1 MKKLLLFTL
10 LCASWSAAN
19 ANVIV
24 TNNTTSPLTVSF
36 PETTKPPVAVDV
48 GKITS
53 IIVPS
58 GATNVVIKNSK
69 QDTVTIEPT
78 DQPIRI
84 KYSTPA
90 K

>member
-1 MKKLLLFTL
+1 MKKFLLFAL
-10 LCASWSAAN
+10 LCAGWSTAN

-24 TNNTTSPLTVSF
+24 TNSTTSPLTVSF
-36 PETTKPPVAVDV
+36 PKTTKQPVVVDV

-58 GATNVVIKNSK
+58 GATDVVIKNSK

-90 K
+90 R